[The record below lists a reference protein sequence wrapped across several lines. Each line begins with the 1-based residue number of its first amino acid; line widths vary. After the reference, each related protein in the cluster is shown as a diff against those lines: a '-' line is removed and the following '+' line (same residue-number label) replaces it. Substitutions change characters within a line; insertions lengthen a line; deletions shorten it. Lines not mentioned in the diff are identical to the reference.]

1 MLNENITQDRILNL
15 MYDSL
20 GEDIV
25 KFLQDVDVNEV
36 MLNPDGKIW
45 TVTRSKGTIDSGITL
60 IADNARQVILQAASL
75 TGLICNDDEPILYT
89 KLPDGSRFTGF
100 LPSVVSAPAFNI
112 RKHTHSSQHLEDY
125 VQSGIMT
132 QQQCMTIKS
141 AIKEK
146 RNIIVAG
153 GMGSGKTTL
162 LNAILSELADTDDRV
177 VMIEDTPELKC
188 EAKNLLSLT
197 TTDNVN
203 QMDLSKAILRTT
215 PDRLVMGEIRGDEAL
230 ALMDIWQVG
239 HGGGCATVHSN
250 SARHTLKRLES
261 LVSRV
266 AKTKPQEAIG
276 DAVGMIIY
284 IKLQGT
290 KRKIEEIIAVNG
302 WNYDLEKYD
311 LKTVG

>member
-1 MLNENITQDRILNL
+1 MLNAIITQNRILNL

-25 KFLQDVDVNEV
+25 NFLQNRDVNEV
-36 MLNPDGKIW
+36 ILNPDGKIW
-45 TVTRSKGTIDSGITL
+45 IVTQSKGTIDSGFTL
-60 IADNARQVILQAASL
+60 EADDARQVILQAASL
-75 TGLICNDDEPILYT
+75 TELVCNDEVPILYT

-100 LPSVVSAPAFNI
+100 LPSVVTAPSFNI

-125 VQSGIMT
+125 VKTGVMT
-132 QQQCMTIKS
+132 QKQFDIIKA
-141 AIKEK
+141 AIRQK

-162 LNAILSELADTDDRV
+162 LNAILSEVADTDDRV

-197 TTDNVN
+197 TTDTVN
-203 QMDLSKAILRTT
+203 QMDLSRAVLRTT

-250 SARHTLKRLES
+250 SAHHTLKRLES

-290 KRKIEEIIAVNG
+290 RRHIEEILAVNG
-302 WNYDLEKYD
+302 WNYETERYELET
-311 LKTVG
+311 LG